1 MAFIEGR
8 EKLKTYFVTNAL
20 PTEDEF
26 KKLIDAFVHKQ
37 HEANEKVGFGT
48 TTPFNTV
55 DINGE
60 VVIGESYA
68 GKKPAPDNGLLVEG
82 EVGIGVP
89 EPKEMLHVAGNA
101 QIDGQLKINNRTI
114 IDSDGKWK
122 GDPTGLKGDRGDN
135 GAKGDRGERGEKGD
149 QGAKGDKG
157 DKGDPGDRGTDGSPG
172 TTLWNESENAVY
184 TAPAVSVGVGTSS
197 PRTALEVDGFVTKKQ
212 AGFTVDGLD
221 GISSNRLQFSKII
234 SNETLG
240 WNLEKAEF
248 TVFIPGFYFFTV
260 FLGFSNNP
268 ETSLAI
274 VKNGDEKNPIIR
286 IQGGSYRS
294 ASVFVKLDS
303 KDKISIFSSV
313 ASMDAKTVIAA
324 NFSGYRL

>member
-20 PTEDEF
+20 PTENEF
-26 KKLIDAFVHKQ
+26 EKLIDAFVHKQ

-48 TTPFNTV
+48 TTPLNTL

-82 EVGIGVP
+82 EVGIGTS
-89 EPKEMLHVAGNA
+89 EPKEMLHVVGNA

-114 IDSDGKWK
+114 IDSEGKWK

-149 QGAKGDKG
+149 QG
-157 DKGDPGDRGTDGSPG
+157 DKGDPGDKGVDGSPG

-184 TAPAVSVGVGTSS
+184 TASAVSVGVGTSS
-197 PRTALEVDGFVTKKQ
+197 PRTALDVNGFVTKKQ
-212 AGFTVDGLD
+212 AGFTVDGLA
-221 GISSNRLQFSKII
+221 GISSNRLRFAKII
-234 SNETLG
+234 SNETSG
-240 WNLEKAEF
+240 WDLENAEF
-248 TVFIPGFYFFTV
+248 SVSISGFYFFTL

-268 ETSLAI
+268 ETTLSI
-274 VKNGDEKNPIIR
+274 IKNGDAKNIILH
-286 IQGGSYRS
+286 INGGSYRS
-294 ASVFVKLDS
+294 ASVFTKLEA
-303 KDKISIFSSV
+303 KDKISIFSSM
-313 ASMDAKTVIAA
+313 ATMDAKLVIAA